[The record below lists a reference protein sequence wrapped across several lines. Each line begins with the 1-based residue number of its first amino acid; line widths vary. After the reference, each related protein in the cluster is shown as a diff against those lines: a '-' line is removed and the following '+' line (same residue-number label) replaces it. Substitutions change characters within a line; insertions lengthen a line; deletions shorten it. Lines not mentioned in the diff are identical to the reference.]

1 MAKIDPLNKKQY
13 GAVTAMLVVHD
24 IKTATTFYQKA
35 FGFTKRG
42 LLNGPGGK
50 PLHAELRLR
59 DTTLML
65 APEDPERGFQSAKT
79 AGTSPTSLYLLTEN
93 VDKVVARAVSLG
105 ATAQGEVAEMFWGD
119 RCGTV
124 VDPDG
129 YTWTIATH
137 IANPTPAEM
146 KKKWKERMRAQAA
159 GPEDGKD
166 ASAAEISPKTGESRN
181 RRKK

>member
-13 GAVTAMLVVHD
+13 GAVTAMLVVND

-50 PLHAELRLR
+50 PLHAELTLR

-79 AGTSPTSLYLLTEN
+79 AGSSPTSLYLLTEN

-146 KKKWKERMRAQAA
+146 KKKWKEQMRAQAA